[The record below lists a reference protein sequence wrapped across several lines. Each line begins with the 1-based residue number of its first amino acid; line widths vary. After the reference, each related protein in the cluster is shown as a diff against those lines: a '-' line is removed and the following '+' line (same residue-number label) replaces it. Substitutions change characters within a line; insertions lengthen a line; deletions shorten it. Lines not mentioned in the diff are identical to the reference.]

1 MMKRHEALRDSSHAG
16 KTNDSTEKSFSRIK
30 RNEVKIIVDRGT
42 YFSGSRTVKPAT
54 IKRNLC
60 QCTPEV

>member
-1 MMKRHEALRDSSHAG
+1 MMKRYEALRDSSHAG

-42 YFSGSRTVKPAT
+42 YFSGSRTVKAAT
-54 IKRNLC
+54 TKINLN
-60 QCTPEV
+60 

>member
-1 MMKRHEALRDSSHAG
+1 MMKRYEVLRDSSHAG

-42 YFSGSRTVKPAT
+42 YFSGSRTVKAAT
-54 IKRNLC
+54 TKRNLN
-60 QCTPEV
+60 